1 MVIYDLATKSA
12 RMQATA
18 DRIGANGKLKLFTS
32 ADALLATFSL
42 AAVSGTVS
50 NAVLTFNDANGAA
63 AGVLS
68 TTGSAAGIAAKA
80 TVTTSADE
88 VIISGLT
95 VGTSSADLIVDNAN
109 IAVSQSIVIN
119 SATLTHA

>member
-1 MVIYDLATKSA
+1 MVIYDLETKSA

-18 DRIGANGKLKLFTS
+18 DRIGANGKLKLYTA
-32 ADALLATFSL
+32 ADALLATFNL

-50 NAVLTFNDANGAA
+50 GAVLTFGDANGAS
-63 AGVLS
+63 AGILS
-68 TTGSAAGIAAKA
+68 TTGSAAGVAAKA
-80 TVTTSADE
+80 TVTTSSDV

-95 VGTSSADLIVDNAN
+95 VGTSAADMIVDNAN
-109 IAVSQSIVIN
+109 IAVSQSVIIN